1 MVFRKS
7 DRGGERV
14 NKSRENR
21 EQVKSIRLSLCLT
34 PVELK
39 MIEQAAKKMGVK
51 RSTFIRATVISSIT
65 KD

>member
-21 EQVKSIRLSLCLT
+21 EQVKSIRVCLCLT

-39 MIEQAAKKMGVK
+39 MIEKAAKKMGVK

>member
-21 EQVKSIRLSLCLT
+21 EQVKSIRVSLCLT

>member
-1 MVFRKS
+1 M
-7 DRGGERV
+7 

-21 EQVKSIRLSLCLT
+21 EQVKSIRVCLCLT

-39 MIEQAAKKMGVK
+39 MIEKAAKKMGVK
-51 RSTFIRATVISSIT
+51 RSTFIRATVISEID

>member
-1 MVFRKS
+1 M
-7 DRGGERV
+7 

-21 EQVKSIRLSLCLT
+21 EQVKSIRVCLCLT

-51 RSTFIRATVISSIT
+51 RSTFIRSTVISSIT

>member
-7 DRGGERV
+7 NRGGERV
-14 NKSRENR
+14 KKSRENR
-21 EQVKSIRLSLCLT
+21 EQVKSIRVSLCLT
-34 PVELK
+34 PIELK